1 MKATDAEIQIRI
13 NTIFDMV
20 VKGISRKNIV
30 RYCAENF
37 KIESRQ
43 VDEYL
48 SRVYD
53 EIKETY
59 SKEDKE
65 KLISKQMAQ
74 LDDLYL
80 KSYNNEDYRECR
92 SIIESRSKLLG
103 LNAPDKTDVTT
114 NGKEISNALTSET
127 INKLIDKL

>member
-1 MKATDAEIQIRI
+1 MKATHAEIQIRI

-103 LNAPDKTDVTT
+103 LNAPDKTDVTS
-114 NGKEISNALTSET
+114 NGKEISNALTPELVT
-127 INKLIDKL
+127 KLIDKL